1 MNLIKG
7 SILTLK
13 FKKMKRIFAF
23 LFSALVFSFSGSVL
37 AQNPK
42 TKPDTSGVEKA
53 AKSTGKAIESGA
65 KAVGKGATKAAKK
78 TAEVGAKGAA
88 EVTDKSLK
96 NRKGPNGETVY
107 VNKYDQKYYVDKNGR
122 RIYLDD

>member
-1 MNLIKG
+1 M
-7 SILTLK
+7 
-13 FKKMKRIFAF
+13 KKIFAF
-23 LFSALVFSFSGSVL
+23 LFSALLFSFSGSVL
-37 AQNPK
+37 AQNAPK

-53 AKSTGKAIESGA
+53 VKSTGKAVESGA
-65 KAVGKGATKAAKK
+65 KAVGKGANKAAKK

-88 EVTDKSLK
+88 KVTDKSLK
-96 NRKGPNGETVY
+96 NRQGPNGETVY

>member
-1 MNLIKG
+1 M
-7 SILTLK
+7 
-13 FKKMKRIFAF
+13 KKIIAF
-23 LFSALVFSFSGSVL
+23 LFSALIFSFSGSLL
-37 AQNPK
+37 AQNAPTPPPK
-42 TKPDTSGVEKA
+42 TKPDTSGVGHDVKKA
-53 AKSTGKAIESGA
+53 TKATGKAVGQGG
-65 KAVGKGATKAAKK
+65 KAVGKGASKAAKK

-88 EVTDKSLK
+88 KVTDKSLK